1 MMLKLE
7 EIEALDF
14 WKGFDQD
21 FHIEQLDASS
31 SLELE
36 PDLAQESRDVLNK
49 EGYYHYQ
56 KTQLQLDHARAC
68 KLIKDLVMMKLPPIF
83 ALVYD
88 EFWQLQNQL
97 ASIVNNALGAD
108 AKLIPAMWAWCV
120 ETNADNV
127 ERHEKNHE
135 YNRPVSKQS
144 FDVQVAQKK
153 VATAQKVRV
162 AFGDNSDF
170 QNKYHRSIYSS
181 FIEPHRDKGKIA
193 LKPDG
198 SATSI
203 TTWIPLNESNPL
215 NSCIHLVPADKDR
228 NYNTDL
234 QDNWNFNFADIRALP
249 AKPGDI
255 LIWNQ
260 AVLHWGSMP
269 AARDGLEPRISIGF
283 DYVEAGSEHKL
294 QYPIDFMPSFEER
307 RQIIAM
313 QIVQYIHKMETNE
326 GIVEFVKKYR

>member
-108 AKLIPAMWAWCV
+108 AKLIPAIWAWCV
-120 ETNADNV
+120 ETNSENI
-127 ERHEKNHE
+127 ERHENNAE
-135 YNRPVSKQS
+135 YN
-144 FDVQVAQKK
+144 
-153 VATAQKVRV
+153 
-162 AFGDNSDF
+162 
-170 QNKYHRSIYSS
+170 RSIYSS
-181 FIEPHRDKGKIA
+181 FIEPHRDKGKIS
-193 LKPDG
+193 LNPDG
-198 SATSI
+198 SAKSL
-203 TTWIPLNESNPL
+203 TTWIPLNEANPL
-215 NSCIHLVPADKDR
+215 NSCIHLVPAHKDR
-228 NYNTDL
+228 NYNTET

-249 AKPGDI
+249 AKPGDV

-269 AARDGLEPRISIGF
+269 AARDGQEPRISIGF
-283 DYVEAGSEHKL
+283 DYVAKPEGVN
-294 QYPIDFMPSFEER
+294 YPIDYMPSFEER
-307 RQIIAM
+307 RYLIAVQIM
-313 QIVQYIHKMETNE
+313 QYIHKMETNE
-326 GIVEFVKKYR
+326 AIVEFIKKYRLCEEH

>member
-56 KTQLQLDHARAC
+56 NTQLKLDHARAC
-68 KLIKDLVMMKLPPIF
+68 KLIIDLVMMKLPPIF

-135 YNRPVSKQS
+135 YN
-144 FDVQVAQKK
+144 
-153 VATAQKVRV
+153 
-162 AFGDNSDF
+162 
-170 QNKYHRSIYSS
+170 RSIYSS

-249 AKPGDI
+249 AKPGDV